1 MIIQHQHNIP
11 IRKIYTSKYSSLL
24 IDDNGQLISIGDIN
38 RKLNPNNAAN
48 IREAYAIPC
57 PDVKFKH
64 ASLSRSHIIAID
76 SENRLWGIGNN
87 NDLQLGR
94 TATHEKNLTEMT
106 MIWNTNPVFL
116 DQNDF
121 PRKVFCNY
129 FQSYILTNQ
138 GKVYASGK
146 DLSTP
151 QSKKMKDGDDAY
163 YWRLLDSQDNITHIE
178 TRSQKNNAL
187 TTFID
192 EKDQILIPKKCEKT
206 REIALRPFFETT
218 DEPEQ
223 SKKLRTHFNTLQI
236 TEKPT
241 PNLINNPSHKQMI
254 GYKRY
259 TSSK

>member
-1 MIIQHQHNIP
+1 M
-11 IRKIYTSKYSSLL
+11 
-24 IDDNGQLISIGDIN
+24 
-38 RKLNPNNAAN
+38 
-48 IREAYAIPC
+48 
-57 PDVKFKH
+57 KFKH